1 MLHAK
6 VYLIFYQ
13 PLFKSQDSHGSVQSH
28 SNITL
33 DPRKLQAMFGTNSQ
47 LSPPKKQVSELEQMK
62 QRLGHLDTSVETI
75 LTESK
80 NLNKVSINVKGKLFK
95 SFVQHLLTKFLI
107 ASLLEILVT
116 TLR

>member
-1 MLHAK
+1 MLNAK

-95 SFVQHLLTKFLI
+95 SFVQYLFLD
-107 ASLLEILVT
+107 
-116 TLR
+116 R